1 MNKSRELSSI
11 DNDIVMYILV
21 NMDLGMYKG
30 KIASQVAHSAC
41 EVERYLVNHA
51 TQLYREWSR
60 TGYTKIVLKSNLKEM
75 EHMTYMFNNRSQEL
89 WCAFTRDFG
98 RTQVEPDSL
107 TTLAFNPIRR
117 KDAPDCIKKL
127 KLL

>member
-1 MNKSRELSSI
+1 
-11 DNDIVMYILV
+11 
-21 NMDLGMYKG
+21 
-30 KIASQVAHSAC
+30 
-41 EVERYLVNHA
+41 
-51 TQLYREWSR
+51 
-60 TGYTKIVLKSNLKEM
+60 M
-75 EHMTYMFNNRSQEL
+75 EPMTYMFNNRSQEL